1 MKCEYSAIR
10 LSIMINISRSSDRS
24 KKYDKDL
31 FLNHHLH
38 QTKCLIKF
46 DSFYLELYLILIL
59 LSKYNILLI
68 S

>member
-24 KKYDKDL
+24 TKYDKDF

-38 QTKCLIKF
+38 QTKCLKF
-46 DSFYLELYLILIL
+46 DSFHLELYIILIL